1 MGCMFAKGELENSNP
16 RVFHVW
22 NVDDLGR
29 HVNPGK
35 IEVTEADLILRQKG
49 KTPIHWPLRSLRR
62 YGFDAELFSFESG
75 RRCPTGP
82 GIYAFKCRRAE
93 ALFNVLQECIQN
105 SGGGNGTNFTVSSTT
120 TDDIHNSIT
129 NSMNITSS
137 GVNNSIANQSPA
149 VDLDGYLEPITS
161 NNTSVIA
168 SHSQAGSNSMNGFVS
183 FPSGSALESVASVQP
198 DCRIC
203 NQNANSHYANET
215 VFANSTS
222 KETQSNANVSHQYV
236 NSSVITENAQQ
247 KCNHNSSLQR
257 GNRTNVNTPLCMS
270 SSDTV
275 FPSAKICP
283 SNNCCL
289 QCMSCVD
296 LNTNYAKL
304 DDLLKQEQ
312 SVKQHFYVNVKPEK
326 SGNTTIN
333 KNITTPSCQIIENTV
348 TTPSNQLKT
357 PVVHFYANLNASLP
371 TTNSDLTDAMNDI
384 QQVNYIVLDLDH
396 SSDSKEQVVSPI
408 SSTSMTF
415 PPCSPQHTP
424 EGYATIDFDK
434 TAALSNSSNPYLC
447 NDDSVR
453 KTRHNGTIPLS

>member
-1 MGCMFAKGELENSNP
+1 MGCMFTKGELENSNP

-22 NVDDLGR
+22 NVNDLGR

-35 IEVTEADLILRQKG
+35 IEVTEVDLILRQKG

-105 SGGGNGTNFTVSSTT
+105 SGGGNGTSFSVSSSNTE
-120 TDDIHNSIT
+120 DIHNNLT
-129 NSMNITSS
+129 NSVNVASNS
-137 GVNNSIANQSPA
+137 GINGNVANQTPS
-149 VDLDGYLEPITS
+149 VDMDGYLEPITS
-161 NNTSVIA
+161 NNSSVMA
-168 SHSQAGSNSMNGFVS
+168 SHSQTGSNSMNGFVS
-183 FPSGSALESVASVQP
+183 FPSGTAVESSTTVQA

-215 VFANSTS
+215 VFANTTS
-222 KETQSNANVSHQYV
+222 KDPQSNVNLSHQYV
-236 NSSVITENAQQ
+236 NSSVITENAQK
-247 KCNHNSSLQR
+247 KCKYNNSLQR
-257 GNRTNVNTPLCMS
+257 SNVNTSLCMS

-275 FPSAKICP
+275 FPSARICP
-283 SNNCCL
+283 SDNCCL
-289 QCMSCVD
+289 HCMSCVD

-326 SGNTTIN
+326 SSTVTVN
-333 KNITTPSCQIIENTV
+333 KNIATPSCQVIENATV
-348 TTPSNQLKT
+348 TLPSNQLKS
-357 PVVHFYANLNASLP
+357 PVVHFYANLNASVP
-371 TTNSDLTDAMNDI
+371 NTSSDLTDAMGDL

-396 SSDSKEQVVSPI
+396 STDGKEQVVSPI

-415 PPCSPQHTP
+415 PPCSPHQTP